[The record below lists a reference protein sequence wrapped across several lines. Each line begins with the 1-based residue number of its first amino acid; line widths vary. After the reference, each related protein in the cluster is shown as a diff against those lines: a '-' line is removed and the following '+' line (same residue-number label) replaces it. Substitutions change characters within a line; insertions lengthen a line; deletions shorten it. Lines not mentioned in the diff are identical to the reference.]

1 MHAKV
6 LLFTVNLPFLLL
18 STSYL
23 AFFLCL
29 SAIFPP
35 SAAGPVSSLLSCLN
49 SLWTPNANS
58 VRHLIRH
65 INSIS
70 PLIVVI
76 PLCSEFLCGVLSG
89 RRHFF
94 FFSFFIHCTVARPVK
109 RIYLKRDSPR
119 NDSKYT
125 GRIMHSSSGL
135 CWLTLWCDPPTL
147 QPFWTCR

>member
-1 MHAKV
+1 MLAKV

-18 STSYL
+18 FTSFTL
-23 AFFLCL
+23 GFF

-35 SAAGPVSSLLSCLN
+35 SFVGPLSSLLYGLN

-70 PLIVVI
+70 PLIAVI
-76 PLCSEFLCGVLSG
+76 PLCREFVRGVLSG

-94 FFSFFIHCTVARPVK
+94 FSFFFSERFAVARPVK
-109 RIYLKRDSPR
+109 RIYLKRDPPR

-147 QPFWTCR
+147 QPFSTCR